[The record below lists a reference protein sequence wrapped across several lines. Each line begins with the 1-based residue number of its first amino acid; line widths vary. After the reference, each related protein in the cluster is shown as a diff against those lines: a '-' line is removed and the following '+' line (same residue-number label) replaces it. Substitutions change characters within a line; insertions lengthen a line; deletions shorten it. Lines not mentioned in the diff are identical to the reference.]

1 MRLRV
6 LHVILVIAVA
16 SIGCHGLAQE
26 IAAMQGTVYLKGG
39 QTIAGNINS
48 AELGF
53 RDGTG
58 TGVGSELAGGGAIA
72 LKTADAGVI
81 SVPADQI
88 ALIEA
93 RWEQVEQAGRNPWEI
108 TELKIVRRDG
118 TEVVGT
124 PDWFM
129 HASSVAIRTE
139 DGQVHRIH
147 AFPLATEFSPD
158 DLLLKIELAEAADA
172 PAPTTPTETPAAAET
187 PAETETPAATEET
200 PAATETPAE
209 TETPAATEETPA
221 ATETPAEAE
230 TPAATET
237 PAETETPAAT
247 EETPAATE
255 ETPAATET
263 PAEAETPVIEVAVP
277 EIEPGMEVSSVHVLP
292 SQDVVLTLRCPSCA
306 ETITL
311 LLRLSVLQGVP
322 SGASGVTVTPVEPAE
337 E

>member
-26 IAAMQGTVYLKGG
+26 ITAMQGTVYLKGG

-200 PAATETPAE
+200 PAATE
-209 TETPAATEETPA
+209 
-221 ATETPAEAE
+221 
-230 TPAATET
+230 
-237 PAETETPAAT
+237 
-247 EETPAATE
+247 

>member
-72 LKTADAGVI
+72 LKTADAGVV

-158 DLLLKIELAEAADA
+158 DLLLRIELAEAADA
-172 PAPTTPTETPAAAET
+172 PAPTTPTETPAA
-187 PAETETPAATEET
+187 TETPAVTET
-200 PAATETPAE
+200 PAATETPA
-209 TETPAATEETPA
+209 T
-221 ATETPAEAE
+221 
-230 TPAATET
+230 
-237 PAETETPAAT
+237 TETPAAT

-255 ETPAATET
+255 ETPAATEET
-263 PAEAETPVIEVAVP
+263 PAATEETPAATEETPAATETPVIEVAVP